1 MDIENMSGDDE
12 DPNARTY
19 QRRIYEELRSNFY
32 HPNLKPSYLINAR
45 HQLEKRKN
53 FDAEDYGWLLVTGK
67 QHPDFDMYQSFKRFP
82 DAIRHVYRLRD
93 LMKYRIVE

>member
-1 MDIENMSGDDE
+1 MSGDDE

-19 QRRIYEELRSNFY
+19 QRRIYEELRGNFY
-32 HPNLKPSYLINAR
+32 HPNLKPSCLITAR

-53 FDAEDYGWLLVTGK
+53 FDAEDYGWLLVIGK

-82 DAIRHVYRLRD
+82 DAIRHVYTLRD
-93 LMKYRIVE
+93 LMQYSIVE